1 MQYQKRRPIVLC
13 SISKEFQQ
21 VHGNPKKWE
30 EQKNLSLEKKQ
41 QVEEPPKQNKNSQPL
56 FHLKYSMGKWNGD
69 EKAKEEF
76 LDTID
81 ESYLTNRDTTV
92 QTPSDD
98 KEKKTEKKL
107 TGQLTLS
114 NMWTS
119 SKKKKN

>member
-1 MQYQKRRPIVLC
+1 M
-13 SISKEFQQ
+13 E
-21 VHGNPKKWE
+21 
-30 EQKNLSLEKKQ
+30 
-41 QVEEPPKQNKNSQPL
+41 
-56 FHLKYSMGKWNGD
+56 KWNGD
-69 EKAKEEF
+69 EKAKAKEEL